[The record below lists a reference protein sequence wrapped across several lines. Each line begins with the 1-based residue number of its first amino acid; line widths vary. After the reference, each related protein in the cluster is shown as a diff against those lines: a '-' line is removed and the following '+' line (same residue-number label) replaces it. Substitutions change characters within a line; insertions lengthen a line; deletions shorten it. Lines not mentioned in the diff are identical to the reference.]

1 VSIGT
6 FAVRHS
12 RAALLVSIALVAAGA
27 IAAFLLPSSIYPPLE
42 FPRIV
47 IIAHSGTLPP
57 QSMMLTV
64 TRPIE
69 TAVMEVP
76 GIRRVRSRSIRG
88 AAEIS
93 AQFDPATRMEIA
105 LQQVQNRVAEAQ
117 AELPADTEL
126 TVERL
131 TPAVF
136 PILILSMTGPLPT
149 PDLNDFANYV
159 VKPELA
165 RVPGAG
171 RIEVLATDTREIE
184 VVLDP
189 DKLAA
194 TGIGVGDVVDALKA
208 QNELVPVGRFAEGGQ
223 QHLSLA
229 SGLWT
234 SPEDIAAAPIL
245 VKKGAT
251 VHVSDVGVV
260 TPGSPDRTLLVTGNG
275 RDAISISIS
284 QQIGANILAVKQG
297 VDRAVATLQYSLPS
311 GIHLTKVYDL
321 AEFVSEAIANVR
333 DAILIGGFLAVV
345 VLIVF
350 LRNIRLTL
358 IAAVTLPL
366 AVIPTF
372 LFMYIFNGSLNLM
385 SLGGLAVAIGLV
397 IDDAV
402 VVVEN
407 IHRRAAEGSESVV
420 DAVSQLVGPLVSST
434 LTTVVVFAPL
444 GLLSGVIGQFFRALS
459 MSLSVAVLLSL
470 GLSLTVVPML
480 ARWAF
485 QRRAPGTPGPL
496 RGSRPTSEPGM
507 PGDATASD
515 VGRVPPQADPAG
527 SPPRADVAEPET
539 TSRLARGYARALNAI
554 VHRPAIAI
562 LFALALA
569 ALSVGLFFVTGTG
582 FLPKADEGGFVIDY
596 LTPAGS
602 ALEETDRQVRAM
614 EKVISATPEVAS
626 YSRRTGSELGL
637 FATAQNSGD
646 ILVRLKRRSERSRSS
661 EEVIAA
667 MRPKLQEAAPLAEIE
682 FVQLLQ
688 DMLGDLEG
696 APTPIEVKIF
706 GDDPEKLESLAEP
719 VEHML
724 EKVDGVV
731 DVVGMQHGNPEVT
744 WTIDPIAA
752 GRAGMTVAQVA
763 DQMSTSWLGK
773 VATDLRLLDR
783 RVPVRVRLD
792 DRFRFDPDRLP
803 STLIHTPEG
812 GLMPVSALAHPVR
825 ANGQAELLRENL
837 RQMAVVSGRLEGRDM
852 GSAVAEIDSKL
863 RAMKLPVGYTY
874 EMGGQYASQQ
884 QAFRELLMVFG
895 IATVLVFV
903 ILVIQFRAWT
913 PAVLILLAAPLSL
926 GGALALLLLTGT
938 ELNVSSAMGIILLIG
953 LVVKN
958 GIMLLE
964 FSERLHEQGEPFD
977 TAIAHAG
984 RIRLRPILMT
994 TFCTLFGLLPLAL
1007 GLGAGAELQK
1017 PLALAVIGGLAL
1029 STPVTLLAIPGL
1041 YGAIRRRR

>member
-1 VSIGT
+1 MRVGVLAI
-6 FAVRHS
+6 RHS
-12 RAALLVSIALVAAGA
+12 RAALLVSMALVAAGA
-27 IAAFLLPSSIYPPLE
+27 IAAFALPSSIYPPLE

-64 TRPIE
+64 TRPVE

-88 AAEIS
+88 ASEIS
-93 AQFDPATRMEIA
+93 AQFDPATDMVVA
-105 LQQVQNRVAEAQ
+105 LQQVQNRVGETQ
-117 AELPADTEL
+117 NELPAGTEL

-136 PILILSMTGPLPT
+136 PILILSMTGPLST
-149 PDLNDFANYV
+149 PDLNDYATYV

-171 RIEVLATDTREIE
+171 NIEVLASDTREIE
-184 VVLDP
+184 VILDP
-189 DKLAA
+189 TKLAA
-194 TGIGVGDVVDALKA
+194 TGLGVTDVADALKA
-208 QNELVPVGRFAEGGQ
+208 QNQLLPVGRFTQSGQ

-234 SPEDIAAAPIL
+234 SADEIASAPII
-245 VKKGAT
+245 VKGGAT
-251 VHVSDVGVV
+251 VRVSDIGTVS
-260 TPGSPDRTLLVTGNG
+260 PGSPDRTLLVTGNG
-275 RDAISISIS
+275 KDAISISIA
-284 QQIGANILAVKQG
+284 QQIGANILAVKAG
-297 VDRAVATLQYSLPS
+297 VDQAIDSLRNSLPS

-350 LRNIRLTL
+350 LRNLRLTL

-366 AVIPTF
+366 AVVPTF
-372 LFMYIFNGSLNLM
+372 LFMQIFHGSINLM

-407 IHRRAAEGSESVV
+407 IHRRASEGGEAAV
-420 DAVSQLVGPLVSST
+420 DAVEQLVGPLVSST

-444 GLLSGVIGQFFRALS
+444 SLLSGVIGQFFRALS
-459 MSLSVAVLLSL
+459 LSLSVAVLMSL
-470 GLSLTVVPML
+470 LLSLTVVPML

-485 QRRAPGTPGPL
+485 RHHV
-496 RGSRPTSEPGM
+496 
-507 PGDATASD
+507 DTAGGESD
-515 VGRVPPQADPAG
+515 
-527 SPPRADVAEPET
+527 
-539 TSRLARGYARALNAI
+539 SRLARAYGRALNGI
-554 VHRPAIAI
+554 VHRPVVAV
-562 LFALALA
+562 LFTIVLA
-569 ALSVGLFFVTGTG
+569 AASVGLYYLTGTG
-582 FLPKADEGGFVIDY
+582 FLPKADEGGFVVDY

-614 EKVISATPEVAS
+614 EKVIAATPEVAS

-646 ILVRLKRRSERSRSS
+646 ILVRLKPRGDRSRSS
-661 EEVIAA
+661 AEVISE
-667 MRPKLQEAAPLAEIE
+667 MRPKLQEAAPLTEIE

-696 APTPIEVKIF
+696 APNPIEVKIF
-706 GDDPEKLESLAEP
+706 GDDPEQLERLSEP
-719 VEHML
+719 VVEAL
-724 EKVDGVV
+724 EKIDGVV
-731 DVVGMQHGNPEVT
+731 DVVGMQRGNPEVT
-744 WTIDPIAA
+744 WDVDPIAA
-752 GRAGMTVAQVA
+752 QRAGMTVEQVA
-763 DQMSTSWLGK
+763 DQMAAAWLGE

-783 RVPVRVRLD
+783 RVPVRVRLE
-792 DRFRFDPDRLP
+792 DRFRFDPAHLP
-803 STLIHTPEG
+803 QTLVHSPAD
-812 GLMPVSALAHPVR
+812 GLVPVSTLAHPVR
-825 ANGQAELLRENL
+825 SNGQAELLRENL
-837 RQMAVVSGRLEGRDM
+837 RQMAVVSASLENRDL
-852 GSAVAEIDSKL
+852 GSAVTEIQSAL
-863 RAMKLPVGYTY
+863 NNLKLPVGYTY
-874 EMGGQYASQQ
+874 EIGGQYASQQ
-884 QAFRELLMVFG
+884 QAFRELLTVFG
-895 IATVLVFV
+895 IAAVLVFL

-913 PAVLILLAAPLSL
+913 PAILILLAAPLSL
-926 GGALALLLLTGT
+926 GGAFGLLVLTGT
-938 ELNVSSAMGIILLIG
+938 DLNVSSAMGIILLIG

-958 GIMLLE
+958 GIMLLD
-964 FSERLHEQGEPFD
+964 FSEHLHQQGEPFD
-977 TAIAHAG
+977 SAIAHAG

-1017 PLALAVIGGLAL
+1017 PLALAVIGGLTL

-1041 YGAIRRRR
+1041 YAAIRRRSS